1 MSILINIPEAKSLEI
16 RYLVLDFNGTLAI
29 DGKLIDGTKPLLE
42 LLSNQLIVHVL
53 TADTFGTAERELSGI
68 NCIVNVLSHDLQDM
82 QKESYVFNLGEN
94 HVIAIG
100 NGLNDA
106 LMVKCAALGIVVV
119 QKEGASMETLLNA
132 DIVCT
137 NILDAFELLLN
148 PQRIVATLRK

>member
-1 MSILINIPEAKSLEI
+1 MITINITGNRKIEATHLI
-16 RYLVLDFNGTLAI
+16 LDFNGTLAI
-29 DGKLIDGTKPLLE
+29 DGKLIEGTKPLLE
-42 LLSNQLIVHVL
+42 LLGNQLTIHVL

-68 NCIVNVLSHDLQDM
+68 NCILNVLSHDLQDM

-137 NILDAFELLLN
+137 NILDALELLLN